1 MDGSNFSAAVAA
13 KTQWTAT
20 LTNFGIHLF
29 VRLLCK
35 RTTHDLTAKLAVD
48 DRPATT
54 PAGDAMGPKAS
65 LSTTKNIF
73 FFLGIMAL
81 TEVASSS
88 GSQASPTGVSVR
100 AAART
105 RTGS

>member
-35 RTTHDLTAKLAVD
+35 RTPQDTHDLTAKLAAD
-48 DRPATT
+48 DRPPRDFSATIT
-54 PAGDAMGPKAS
+54 
-65 LSTTKNIF
+65 
-73 FFLGIMAL
+73 L
-81 TEVASSS
+81 TEVAFSS
-88 GSQASPTGVSVR
+88 GSSASPTGASVR